1 MPKQLN
7 KEITKYTLKSRKVR
21 YRFKTYLGMDDSGKR
36 VMVTRQGFKTYQ
48 EANIVYKKLRAK
60 GTQGYSKPKQATV
73 EQIWILWFD
82 NYKKHAKEST
92 AHKMEETYDN
102 HIKTDF
108 GNVYIDKIKP
118 AKIQK
123 WINNLST
130 VLVKYRPAFNLLNNL
145 INYAIALSY
154 ATINPTKRVIVP
166 AKTSVK
172 KRRDTKNNYYDSPE
186 QVREFLNA
194 AKKDSEIAYMYFKLL
209 SSTGLRKSE
218 ALALKW
224 DDIDFEKN
232 VIHVTKTIN
241 VGFNNVELIAP
252 PKTKESYRD
261 VPLSKSLKADLMK
274 HRSNIYDFVFCKTN
288 GDHLNL
294 ATPAHWLQRIYK
306 NNSNL
311 KQITIHGF
319 RHTFATLMLQPGTG
333 NTPKDVQKI
342 LGHSTI
348 DMTLNIYT
356 HESKKGQQNIIRSI
370 DALNI

>member
-7 KEITKYTLKSRKVR
+7 KEISKYTLKSGKVR

-48 EANIVYKKLRAK
+48 EANTIYNKLRAN
-60 GTQGYSKPKQATV
+60 GTQGYTKPKQATV
-73 EQIWILWFD
+73 EQVWNIWFD

-92 AHKMEETYDN
+92 AHKMKQTYDN

-108 GNVYIDKIKP
+108 GNAYIDKIKP
-118 AKIQK
+118 SKIQK
-123 WINNLST
+123 WINQLST
-130 VLVKYRPAFNLLNNL
+130 VLVRYRPAFNLLNNL
-145 INYAIALSY
+145 ITYAIVLGY
-154 ATINPTKRVIVP
+154 ANINPTKKIIVP

-172 KRRDTKNNYYDSPE
+172 KRRDTKNNYYNSPE

-194 AKKDSEIAYMYFKLL
+194 AKEDSEISYMYFKLL
-209 SSTGLRKSE
+209 SSTGLRKGE

-224 DDIDFEKN
+224 GNIDFMHN
-232 VIHVTKTIN
+232 VIHITQTLD
-241 VGFNNVELIAP
+241 VGFDNAEFIAP

-261 VPLSKSLKADLMK
+261 VPLSKSLKTDLMTY
-274 HRSNIYDFVFCKTN
+274 RNNIYDFVFCKAN

-294 ATPAHWLQRIYK
+294 GTPAHWLRRIYK
-306 NNSNL
+306 NNPNL

-319 RHTFATLMLQPGTG
+319 RHTFATLMLQPDTG